1 MISMKHKDQRVL
13 VLFDVQNMYYSAKHI
28 YNTKVNFKEILNEA
42 VAGRKLVR
50 AIAYVIKTEIKDEAN
65 FHEALNKIGIEV
77 KAKDLQIF
85 IGGAKKGD
93 WDIGIAMDAVRLQPK
108 IDTIVLVS
116 GDGDFKDLL
125 AYMKSH
131 GCRTEVI
138 AVGKTASKHIKEE
151 ADEFFDL
158 ESNPRRFLI
167 NYKGKFKPFAVNPLT
182 GTTMNSNKLP
192 IPNGAA
198 ENVEHVHVKVEKTP
212 FVQATAIEEEK
223 RPEEKPAA
231 KEATANDKRG
241 IIPQSHQRKAPHP
254 NLTSSNIPKK
264 RMYDKR
270 DNRDRRPILKKP
282 FHKPHREEEADEIQ
296 QALIRANLEQFD

>member
-1 MISMKHKDQRVL
+1 
-13 VLFDVQNMYYSAKHI
+13 MYYSAKHI

-50 AIAYVIKTEIKDEAN
+50 AIAYVIKTEIKDEFN

-77 KAKDLQIF
+77 KAKDLQVF

-151 ADEFFDL
+151 ADEFLDL
-158 ESNPRRFLI
+158 ETNPRRFLI
-167 NYKGKFKPFAVNPLT
+167 NYKGKFKQFAEMPLN
-182 GTTMNSNKLP
+182 GTNISSNRP
-192 IPNGAA
+192 PVPNGTG
-198 ENVEHVHVKVEKTP
+198 ENTEHIHVKIEKTP

-223 RPEEKPAA
+223 KSEEKNTA
-231 KEATANDKRG
+231 KGTLINDRKSG
-241 IIPQSHQRKAPHP
+241 IPQSHQRKTPHH
-254 NLTSSNIPKK
+254 NSGSSNISKK
-264 RMYDKR
+264 RNYDKR
-270 DNRDRRPILKKP
+270 DNRDRKPNIKKQS
-282 FHKPHREEEADEIQ
+282 FNKPHKEEENDEIQ
-296 QALIRANLEQFD
+296 QALIKANLEEFD